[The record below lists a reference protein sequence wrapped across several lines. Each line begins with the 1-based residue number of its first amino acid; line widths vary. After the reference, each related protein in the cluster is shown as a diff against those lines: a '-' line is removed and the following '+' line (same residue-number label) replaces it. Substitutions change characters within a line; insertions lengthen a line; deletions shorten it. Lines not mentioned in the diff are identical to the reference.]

1 MNLEIMGVQVKVDDE
16 GFCSL
21 NDLHKASGGDAASK
35 PSHWLRSSKVND
47 LIDEIL
53 IAQKRAIKK
62 SPGRY
67 GGTFICRDLVYAYA
81 MWVNAS
87 FHLKVIRAFDS
98 QQNVQSQLDDL
109 VSQVRAKAISIS
121 QAVDK
126 TTSTLDEIKKH
137 GSAWGAYGATIRR
150 TKKQATKELEL
161 IKQEVQLK
169 LDLLSK

>member
-21 NDLHKASGGDAASK
+21 NDLHRSAGGEKKDG
-35 PSHWLRSSKVND
+35 PGYWLATEQAKN
-47 LIDEIL
+47 LISEIL
-53 IAQKRAIKK
+53 ITGKSAIKK

-81 MWVNAS
+81 MWVNTA

-137 GSAWGAYGATIRR
+137 GSAWGAYGAIIRR